1 MSSNENAAPPYPY
14 DEKQG
19 IQLPEAIEQSIKALV
34 QSGRKVEAV
43 QKVFQLTRA
52 GLKNSKDYVDGLLDE

>member
-1 MSSNENAAPPYPY
+1 MSSNEKSAPPYPY

-19 IQLPEAIEQSIKALV
+19 IQLPEAIEQSIQVLV

-43 QKVFQLTRA
+43 QRVLKLTGA
-52 GLKNSKDYVDGLLDE
+52 GLKNSKDYVDGLSG